1 MVSFALGFKDS
12 HPPQIQNNISL
23 SLSLSLSLPCFSF
36 IVLRRMKSRM
46 CLRYT
51 RERESDRSIDRE
63 TEKSSAEAKKSL
75 VEERG
80 VNAYSLSAVIQ
91 SICIPMWIFHLRIC
105 MFSEFLERYV
115 CPS

>member
-63 TEKSSAEAKKSL
+63 TEKSSAEAKKRS
-75 VEERG
+75 VQQRHGRAGAIAIATESEPEIACIWWRRG
-80 VNAYSLSAVIQ
+80 A
-91 SICIPMWIFHLRIC
+91 
-105 MFSEFLERYV
+105 
-115 CPS
+115 